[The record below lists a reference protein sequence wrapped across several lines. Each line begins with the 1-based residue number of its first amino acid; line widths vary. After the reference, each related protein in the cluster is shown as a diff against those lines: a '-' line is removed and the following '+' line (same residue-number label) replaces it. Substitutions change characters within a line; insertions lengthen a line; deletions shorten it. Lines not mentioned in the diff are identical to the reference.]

1 MTARRLTSAAILA
14 LLVLAL
20 ALPYTG
26 IGRRGNERETRLD
39 ARSPALAIGRR
50 LPELGLEDLSGRP
63 LRLEDFRGKR
73 VLLTFERSV
82 DW

>member
-1 MTARRLTSAAILA
+1 MTARRLASAAILA
-14 LLVLAL
+14 LLLLTL

-26 IGRRGNERETRLD
+26 IGRRGNEETTRLD

-63 LRLEDFRGKR
+63 LRLEDFRGTP